1 MAKQQFEDINL
12 ITLPQKMFF
21 PYRILIMKILSKE
34 SEIYFQDLKHK
45 LNLTEGNLVSHL
57 RALEAEGLTSF
68 RKEVNRK
75 RVRTIN
81 CITPKGKRLYKEFC
95 ESMIEVLK

>member
-1 MAKQQFEDINL
+1 MTQQLENINL
-12 ITLPQKMFF
+12 TTLPQKMFF
-21 PYRILIMKILSKE
+21 PHRILIMKMLSKQ
-34 SEIYFQDLKHK
+34 SEIYFQDLKTK

-57 RALEAEGLTSF
+57 RALENEGLVTF
-68 RKEVNRK
+68 RKEIKGK

-95 ESMIEVLK
+95 ENMIEVLK